1 MKSINFN
8 TGIKQY
14 AVNGDESN
22 PVSINI
28 SDLNLYK
35 RIRDS
40 ENAFDPI
47 LARLDEE
54 ENTPELFAE
63 VDKAVKDKLDYIFG
77 TNLSEKVFGGTNCL
91 SPLDDGNLLFMAFFE
106 AFVPMVL
113 EDMKKSKQSFEAGK
127 DDKFSKYLPKE
138 ENKPTPDLS
147 KLTPEQFAYLASIGM
162 NT

>member
-14 AVNGDESN
+14 AVNGDEGN

-47 LARLDEE
+47 LAKLDAE

-63 VDKAVKDKLDYIFG
+63 VDKAVKDKLDYIFD
-77 TNLSEKVFGGTNCL
+77 TNISEKVFGETNCL
-91 SPLDDGNLLFMAFFE
+91 SPLEDGNLLFMAFLD
-106 AFVPMVL
+106 AFVPVVL
-113 EDMKKSKQSFEAGK
+113 EDMGKAKQSFNEGK
-127 DDKFSKYLPKE
+127 NEKFSKYLPKE
-138 ENKPTPDLS
+138 EKKPLPNLS
-147 KLTPEQFAYLASIGM
+147 KLTPEQLAFLESIGS
-162 NT
+162 